1 MSSVHFAMAI
11 EAWRNTR
18 AEFEIVREAAY
29 VKALD
34 ATNGKLL
41 NRRGEKAG
49 IDTYSLFIGP
59 AIRAYAY
66 ASEELIE
73 HWSTVPRITYAEF
86 ERQTLESPPDWPD
99 Q

>member
-1 MSSVHFAMAI
+1 MSLHVTVAI
-11 EAWRNTR
+11 EAWRRTR
-18 AEFEIVREAAY
+18 ADFELVREAAY
-29 VKALD
+29 TAAID

-73 HWSTVPRITYAEF
+73 HWATTPRITYAEF
-86 ERQTLESPPDWPD
+86 ERQTFEHEPEWND